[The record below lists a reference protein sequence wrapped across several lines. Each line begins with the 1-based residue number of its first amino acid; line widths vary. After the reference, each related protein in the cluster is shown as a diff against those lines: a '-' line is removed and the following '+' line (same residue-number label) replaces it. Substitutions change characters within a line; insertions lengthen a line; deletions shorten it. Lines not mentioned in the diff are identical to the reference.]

1 MALVDPRLT
10 QAGLGLALTSLAEH
24 VRWVTWRNELRNGR
38 PTKVPYSPRNDRKAK
53 SDDPTTWGTR
63 AEAEAAVP
71 RLVNGT
77 GGGIGLQLG
86 VIGDGL
92 AIGGIDLDACRA
104 ADGTLEP
111 WAAQVVSRIG
121 SYTEISPSGTG
132 SKLFFIFSA
141 AELASLRAI
150 MGKRPGEGSG
160 RKWARGKGDHVPSI
174 ELYLDGR
181 YFALTDQPLPG
192 SPNELRTVTPEVL
205 TWLIREAGPAFVG
218 KSPATRASRSA
229 DLSRSAVA
237 FGKGVSLRSAGLT
250 YDEMVDALRADPET
264 ADWCSE
270 KGDANGGRE
279 LRRIWDK
286 AADYAWLA
294 HCQYNKDGDL
304 RSNLVNAL
312 VALREAPALHEMLA
326 HDDMLR
332 APILMKSLTEE
343 AFTSRP
349 VRDEDVT
356 VVQEW
361 LQRAGLT
368 SVSKDTVHQAVD
380 ARARERAFH
389 PVRDYLIAQ
398 RWDGK
403 PRIATWLRDYVG
415 AKQDTYTE
423 GIGTMF
429 LIAMVARVIK
439 PGCKADYMLVLEGP
453 QGTRKSAT
461 CAILGGHWFSDSLPD
476 LRGGGKDVAQHLNGK
491 WLIEI
496 AELSALDRSEA
507 AALKAFVT
515 RAVERYR
522 PSYGRKE
529 VMEPRQCVFIGTT
542 NKTAYLRD
550 ETGGRRFWPVKCGT
564 IDTAALARDRDQLF
578 AEAMV
583 LYQQRTRWWPD
594 AEFEAQRIKPEQ
606 DARYEADAWEEDIGK
621 FLVGKERT
629 TMSQV
634 ARDGLHILTPRL
646 GTSDQRRI
654 SAALEQLG
662 WNSWCTNSTE
672 RPWVRRPTA
681 NGQRPMTHDAH
692 DALAGRGPGGDE
704 ECY

>member
-1 MALVDPRLT
+1 VT
-10 QAGLGLALTSLAEH
+10 TLAEH
-24 VRWVTWRNELRNGR
+24 VRWVTWRSEL
-38 PTKVPYSPRNDRKAK
+38 RNDRKAK
-53 SDDPTTWGTR
+53 ADDPTTWGTR

-71 RLVNGT
+71 RLVNGS

-86 VIGDGL
+86 VLGDGR
-92 AIGGIDLDACRA
+92 AIGGIDLDTCRA
-104 ADGTLEP
+104 ADGALAP
-111 WAAQVVSRIG
+111 WAAEVVARIG

-132 SKLFFIFSA
+132 AKVFFIFSA
-141 AELASLRAI
+141 AQLAPLRAI
-150 MGKRPGEGSG
+150 MGKKPGEGSG

-181 YFALTDQPLPG
+181 YFALTDQPLLG
-192 SPNELRTVTPEVL
+192 SPNELRPVRTEVL
-205 TWLIREAGPAFVG
+205 TWLISEAGPAFVG
-218 KSPATRASRSA
+218 KGPAKRAPRSA
-229 DLSRSAVA
+229 DSSRSAVA
-237 FGKGVSLRSAGLT
+237 FRKGVALRSAGRT
-250 YDEMVDALRADPET
+250 YDEMVEALCTDPET
-264 ADWCSE
+264 ADWCRE
-270 KGDANGGRE
+270 KGDANRGRE

-286 AADYAWLA
+286 AADCAWLA

-312 VALREAPALHEMLA
+312 VALREAPALREMFA
-326 HDDMLR
+326 YDDMLR
-332 APILMKSLTEE
+332 APILMKSLSEE

-389 PVRDYLIAQ
+389 PVQDYLKAL

-403 PRIATWLRDYVG
+403 PRVATWLHDYVG
-415 AKQDTYTE
+415 AKQGAYAE

-429 LIAMVARVIK
+429 LIAMVARVFR

-453 QGTRKSAT
+453 QGARKSAT
-461 CAILGGHWFSDSLPD
+461 CAILGGQWFSDSLPD
-476 LRGGGKDVAQHLNGK
+476 LHGGGKDVAHHLNGK

-529 VMEPRQCVFIGTT
+529 VIEHRQCVFIGTT

-578 AEAMV
+578 AEAV
-583 LYQQRTRWWPD
+583 ALYQQRTRWWPD
-594 AEFEAQRIKPEQ
+594 AAFEAQHIKPEQ

-621 FLVGKERT
+621 FLSGKERT
-629 TMSQV
+629 TVSQV
-634 ARDGLHILTPRL
+634 ARDGLHILTPKL
-646 GTSDQRRI
+646 GTTEQRRI
-654 SAALEQLG
+654 SAALELLG
-662 WNSWCTNSTE
+662 WVRGVRTPTE
-672 RPWVRRPTA
+672 RPWVQRR
-681 NGQRPMTHDAH
+681 NSNDA
-692 DALAGRGPGGDE
+692 
-704 ECY
+704 

>member
-1 MALVDPRLT
+1 LAEQRTTEEDD
-10 QAGLGLALTSLAEH
+10 ASLGLALATLAEH
-24 VRWVTWRNELRNGR
+24 ARWVTWRNELRDGK
-38 PTKVPYSPRNDRKAK
+38 PTKVPYSPRNGHKAK
-53 SDDPTTWGTR
+53 ADDPATWGTR
-63 AEAEAAVP
+63 TEAEAAVP
-71 RLVNGT
+71 RLVNGS

-86 VIGDGL
+86 VLGDGR
-92 AIGGIDLDACRA
+92 AIGGIDLDTCRA
-104 ADGTLEP
+104 PDGTLQP
-111 WAAQVVSRIG
+111 WAAEVVARVG

-132 SKLFFIFSA
+132 AKVFFIFSA
-141 AELASLRAI
+141 AELTSLRAI
-150 MGKRPGEGSG
+150 MGKKPGEGSG

-192 SPNELRTVTPEVL
+192 SPNELRPVTTEVL

-218 KSPATRASRSA
+218 KGPATRAARSA
-229 DLSRSAVA
+229 DSSRSAVA
-237 FGKGVSLRSAGLT
+237 FRKGVALRSAGRT
-250 YDEMVDALRADPET
+250 YDEMVEALHADPET
-264 ADWCSE
+264 ADWCRE

-294 HCQYNKDGDL
+294 HCQYNKDGNL
-304 RSNLVNAL
+304 RSNLVNTL
-312 VALREAPALHEMLA
+312 VALREAPALREMFA
-326 HDDMLR
+326 YDDMLR
-332 APILMKSLTEE
+332 APILMKSLSEE
-343 AFTSRP
+343 RFKPRP

-356 VVQEW
+356 AVQEW

-380 ARARERAFH
+380 LHARVRAFH
-389 PVRDYLIAQ
+389 PVRDYLNAL

-403 PRIATWLRDYVG
+403 PRVATWLHDYVG
-415 AKQDTYTE
+415 ATQDAYAE

-429 LIAMVARVIK
+429 LIAMVARVFK
-439 PGCKADYMLVLEGP
+439 PGSKADYMLVLEGP

-529 VMEPRQCVFIGTT
+529 VIEHRQCVFIGTT

-550 ETGGRRFWPVKCGT
+550 ETGGRRFWPVKCGI
-564 IDTAALARDRDQLF
+564 IDTVALVRDRDQLF
-578 AEAMV
+578 AEAV
-583 LYQQRTRWWPD
+583 ALYRQRTRWWPD
-594 AEFEAQRIKPEQ
+594 AAFEAQHIKPEQ

-621 FLVGKERT
+621 FLTGKERT
-629 TMSQV
+629 TVSQV
-634 ARDGLHILTPRL
+634 ARDGLHILTPKL
-646 GTSDQRRI
+646 GTTDQRRI

-662 WNSWCTNSTE
+662 WVRGARTPTE
-672 RPWVRRPTA
+672 RPWVPRR
-681 NGQRPMTHDAH
+681 NSNDA
-692 DALAGRGPGGDE
+692 
-704 ECY
+704 

>member
-1 MALVDPRLT
+1 LAEQRTIEEGD
-10 QAGLGLALTSLAEH
+10 AGAGLALTTLAEH
-24 VRWVTWRNELRNGR
+24 VRWVTWRSELRNGK
-38 PTKVPYSPRNDRKAK
+38 PTKVPYSPRNDSKAK
-53 SDDPTTWGTR
+53 ADDPTTWGTR

-71 RLVNGT
+71 RLVNGS

-86 VIGDGL
+86 VLGDGR
-92 AIGGIDLDACRA
+92 AIGGIDLDTCRA

-111 WAAQVVSRIG
+111 WAAEVVARIG

-132 SKLFFIFSA
+132 AKVFFIFSA

-150 MGKRPGEGSG
+150 MGKKPGEGSG

-192 SPNELRTVTPEVL
+192 SPNELRPVTTEVL
-205 TWLIREAGPAFVG
+205 TWLISEAGPAFVG
-218 KSPATRASRSA
+218 KGPATRAARST
-229 DLSRSAVA
+229 DSSRSAVA
-237 FGKGVSLRSAGLT
+237 FRKGVALRSAGRT
-250 YDEMVDALRADPET
+250 YDEMVEALRTDPET
-264 ADWCSE
+264 ADWCRE
-270 KGDANGGRE
+270 KGDPNGGRE

-294 HCQYNKDGDL
+294 HCQYNKDGNL
-304 RSNLVNAL
+304 RSNLVNTL
-312 VALREAPALHEMLA
+312 VALREAPALREMFA
-326 HDDMLR
+326 YDDMLR
-332 APILMKSLTEE
+332 APILMKSLSEE
-343 AFTSRP
+343 PFTTRP

-356 VVQEW
+356 AVQEW

-389 PVRDYLIAQ
+389 PVQDYLKAL

-403 PRIATWLRDYVG
+403 PRVATWLHDYVG
-415 AKQDTYTE
+415 AKQDAYAE

-429 LIAMVARVIK
+429 LIAMVARVFK

-461 CAILGGHWFSDSLPD
+461 CAILGGQWFSDSLPD

-515 RAVERYR
+515 RPVERYR

-529 VMEPRQCVFIGTT
+529 VIEPRQCVFIGTT

-564 IDTAALARDRDQLF
+564 INTAALARDRDQLF
-578 AEAMV
+578 AEAV
-583 LYQQRTRWWPD
+583 ALYRKRTSWWPD
-594 AEFEAQRIKPEQ
+594 AAFEAQHIKPEQ
-606 DARYEADAWEEDIGK
+606 DARYEADAWEEDIAK
-621 FLVGKERT
+621 FLTGKERT
-629 TMSQV
+629 TVSQV
-634 ARDGLHILTPRL
+634 ARHGLHILTPKL
-646 GTSDQRRI
+646 GTTDQRRI

-662 WNSWCTNSTE
+662 WVRGARTPTD
-672 RPWVRRPTA
+672 RPWVPRR
-681 NGQRPMTHDAH
+681 NSNDA
-692 DALAGRGPGGDE
+692 
-704 ECY
+704 